1 MSKTEKRRGRRLLA
15 LTLSILMAVTGFGW
29 APGGSG
35 AAVAFAGEGG
45 TAAAL
50 TEGGGYRVTITGT
63 GSAYGGTYTYV
74 GEVQGYTY
82 ADQASARAGNSTAG
96 TRELLISDQVF
107 PGMSWDSLD
116 EQGLIYGNY
125 DAPSIIRA
133 EGKAYYA
140 VPRALTAGQY
150 QANRAQ
156 DGLKVGSALENNAGL
171 PDGNEWDVIVSKS
184 YAAGAGTA
192 NDTCYIKNW
201 DGQVSFAQDIC
212 ENGDAA
218 VRGLTARG
226 WNHCPTDYT
235 QSTYGYRPA
244 LEILGEAPLEEL
256 GEALSMAMPEAAEVS
271 GDVTTRAAGDILTYT
286 IPEGQDNAG
295 QPLYFKVTGEDPK
308 TVTLVMDATGRE
320 EGNYW
325 EVQSAYAAYTG
336 SLVIPDTVNGY
347 TVTSIGYYAFYKC
360 SNFTGS
366 LTLPSGLTSIG
377 EGAFRECSGF
387 TGNLTLPPSVTSI
400 GNYVFE
406 GASGF
411 TGNLVLPSG
420 LTSIGVYALMGC
432 KGITSLTLPEECTS
446 IPKGLVANCTGLKSL
461 TLPSGLTSIGPS
473 VFSGCSGLESLT
485 LPSGVTTIGQQAF
498 QHCTSLTSLTL
509 PSGVTSIEQSTF
521 YNCTGLTGNLV
532 LPSGVTSIGPSAFY
546 NCSGLTSV
554 TLPSRLATINQSAF
568 RACTGLTS
576 LTLPSGVNNIGI
588 DVFKDSGLTELLAR
602 KDNGLTDD
610 VVKSNSAAT
619 VYRYTLQENGT
630 LPIQVSTPVPEVGT
644 VLSVGELTGVTP
656 APVNPLRYEWYRN
669 GSFIDTGSTYTLTD
683 ADVAEG
689 TGISVMAVAEPT
701 KDHLYLTNVRS
712 APLLMGVDPAIT
724 AEGDDQQITITWQE
738 TSGIDYQLYYAMSE
752 NAPEA
757 EWTAVSAAPIQ
768 GGSYVHTG
776 LTNGTT
782 YYYKLKASNA
792 NGEIWSEIVP
802 VTPGFPFEAVV
813 TVSGTAK
820 FGETLT
826 ADVTNVSPA
835 AATCEVRWYRQDT
848 AEPVATGAEYTLTAA
863 DVGKTM
869 TAKAVGIGEY
879 FGEVPAEATAAVE
892 KADAPAEPAAPALAA
907 DGLTD
912 TTVTLTTEA
921 GLEYRLGMDG
931 AWQSSGVFEGLTAG
945 TEYTFYARMAET
957 DTHLAGAVSEAL
969 TVTTHTY
976 GIAAESGRT
985 ELSADKGLKL
995 KWQLTGY
1002 TTPPAATV
1010 TISNTGTGTL
1020 TGLSAALSGENAG
1033 SFELG
1038 ALSGT
1043 EAAVG
1048 ETVTFT
1054 VAPVTQLPQATY
1066 SAIVT
1071 VTAER
1076 GEALSFPVI
1085 FQVSDTPLGVAVSGR
1100 VALTAGDVSKAT
1112 VVLIAEGTALNTAA
1126 EAYAYEATA
1135 DDYTAA
1141 VGADGTWSMETVAAG
1156 TYTLLIRKPGALYYQ
1171 KNHFVVGD
1179 EPVEYKAVTLPV
1191 GDLNLDGKVTAT
1203 DQNVVLS
1210 SKNYNK
1216 NAEDAEKAYADL
1228 NHDGKVT
1235 AADQNTILS
1244 SKNYNKSAQVE

>member
-1 MSKTEKRRGRRLLA
+1 MSKTEKRRGRSLLA

-45 TAAAL
+45 IAAAL
-50 TEGGGYRVTITGT
+50 TEGGGYPVTITGA

-74 GEVQGYTY
+74 GGIQGYTY
-82 ADQASARAGNSTAG
+82 ADQAAARAGAGVAG

-107 PGMSWDSLD
+107 PGMSWDSLN
-116 EQGLIYGNY
+116 EQGLIYGDY

-150 QANRAQ
+150 PANRAQ

-201 DGQVSFAQDIC
+201 DGQVSFAQDVC

-244 LEILGEAPLEEL
+244 LEILGEAPLAEL
-256 GEALSMAMPEAAEVS
+256 GEASSMTMPEAAEVS
-271 GDVTTRAAGDILTYT
+271 GDVTTMAAGDILTYT

-308 TVTLVMDATGRE
+308 TVMLVRDATGSE
-320 EGNYW
+320 EFGT
-325 EVQSAYAAYTG
+325 SAYKEYTG

-347 TVTSIGYYAFYKC
+347 TVTSIGMNVFNRCTK
-360 SNFTGS
+360 FTGG

-377 EGAFRECSGF
+377 EYAFNQCSGFTGNLVLPNGLTSIEENTFFMCSGF
-387 TGNLTLPPSVTSI
+387 TGNLTLPSGLTSI
-400 GNYVFE
+400 GKTAFYRC
-406 GASGF
+406 SGF

-420 LTSIGVYALMGC
+420 LTSIGVSAFQQCTGFTGNLVLSSG
-432 KGITSLTLPEECTS
+432 LTS
-446 IPKGLVANCTGLKSL
+446 IGDQAFYQCSGFTGNLALPGGLTSIGENAFDGCSGFTGSL
-461 TLPSGLTSIGPS
+461 TLPSGLTK
-473 VFSGCSGLESLT
+473 
-485 LPSGVTTIGQQAF
+485 
-498 QHCTSLTSLTL
+498 
-509 PSGVTSIEQSTF
+509 IEISTF
-521 YNCTGLTGNLV
+521 QY
-532 LPSGVTSIGPSAFY
+532 
-546 NCSGLTSV
+546 CSGLTSV
-554 TLPSRLATINQSAF
+554 TLPSRLVTINSSAF
-568 RACTGLTS
+568 KGCTGLKS
-576 LTLPSGVNNIGI
+576 LTLPSGVTFGLSLI
-588 DVFKDSGLTELLAR
+588 FSGTSLTELFAQ

-610 VVKSNSAAT
+610 VVKGGSSAT
-619 VYRYTLQENGT
+619 VYRYTLAEDGT
-630 LPIQVSTPVPEVGT
+630 LPIQASTPVPAVGT
-644 VLSVGELTGVTP
+644 VLSPGELTGTTH
-656 APVNPLRYEWYRN
+656 APVNPLHYEWYRN
-669 GSFIDTGSTYTLTD
+669 GSPIDIGSTYTLTD

-738 TSGIDYQLYYAMSE
+738 TSGVDYQLYYAMSE
-752 NAPEA
+752 TAPEA
-757 EWTAVSAAPIQ
+757 EWTAVSAGAIQ

-776 LTNGTT
+776 LTKGTT
-782 YYYKLKASNA
+782 YYYKLKASSA
-792 NGEIWSEIVP
+792 NGEIWSEIVS
-802 VTPGFPFEAVV
+802 VTLGFPFEAVV

-835 AATCEVRWYRQDT
+835 AAACEVRWYRQDT
-848 AEPVATGAEYTLTAA
+848 AEPVATGAAYTLTAA

-892 KADAPAEPAAPALAA
+892 KADAPVAPAAPALAA
-907 DGLTD
+907 ESLTD
-912 TTVTLTTEA
+912 TTVVLTTEA
-921 GLEYRLGMDG
+921 GLEYRLGTDG
-931 AWQSSGVFEGLTAG
+931 EWQSSGVFEGLTAG
-945 TEYTFYARMAET
+945 TVYTFYARMAET

-969 TVTTHTY
+969 AVTTHTY
-976 GIAAESGRT
+976 GIAAESGGAA
-985 ELSADKGLKL
+985 LNADKGLKL

-1010 TISNTGTGTL
+1010 TLSNTGTGTL

-1076 GEALSFPVI
+1076 GEALSFPVV

-1100 VALTAGDVSKAT
+1100 VESYNPRNAVTLQLMQGDEVKYTT
-1112 VVLIAEGTALNTAA
+1112 VIEAA
-1126 EAYAYEATA
+1126 DSGNGKITQDFAF
-1135 DDYTAA
+1135 D
-1141 VGADGTWSMETVAAG
+1141 TVEAG
-1156 TYTLLIRKPGALYYQ
+1156 TYTLFVKKPAHTTYTVHNVVIGSDPVDLTLDSRPGAALISL
-1171 KNHFVVGD
+1171 
-1179 EPVEYKAVTLPV
+1179 LP
-1191 GDLNLDGKVTAT
+1191 GDLNGDGTIGAG
-1203 DQNVVLS
+1203 DINLILNVANNGKKPDSPGVNSLT
-1210 SKNYNK
+1210 
-1216 NAEDAEKAYADL
+1216 DL
-1228 NHDGKVT
+1228 NGDLTIGAGDINIILNT
-1235 AADQNTILS
+1235 A
-1244 SKNYNKSAQVE
+1244 YNGQGDIVIE

>member
-1 MSKTEKRRGRRLLA
+1 MSKTEKRRGRSLLA
-15 LTLSILMAVTGFGW
+15 LTLSILMAATGFGW

-45 TAAAL
+45 AAAAL
-50 TEGGGYRVTITGT
+50 TEGGGYRVTITGA

-74 GEVQGYTY
+74 GGIQGYTY
-82 ADQASARAGNSTAG
+82 ADQAAARAGNSTAG

-107 PGMSWDSLD
+107 PGMSWDSLN

-244 LEILGEAPLEEL
+244 LEILGEAPLDEL
-256 GEALSMAMPEAAEVS
+256 GEAPSMAMPEAAEVI
-271 GDVTTRAAGDILTYT
+271 GDVTTLAVGDILTYT

-295 QPLYFKVTGEDPK
+295 KPLYFKVTGEDPK
-308 TVTLVMDATGRE
+308 TVRLMKDTTGTEDNGSTEYR
-320 EGNYW
+320 G
-325 EVQSAYAAYTG
+325 YTG

-347 TVTSIGYYAFYKC
+347 TVTSIGKYAFYSC
-360 SNFTGS
+360 NNLAGS
-366 LTLPSGLTSIG
+366 LTLPSGLTSIDDS
-377 EGAFRECSGF
+377 AFQSCGF
-387 TGNLTLPPSVTSI
+387 TGNLTLPSGLT
-400 GNYVFE
+400 YL
-406 GASGF
+406 GAGAFSNCDGF
-411 TGNLVLPSG
+411 WGKELSPLPSG
-420 LTSIGVYALMGC
+420 LTSIGASAF
-432 KGITSLTLPEECTS
+432 K
-446 IPKGLVANCTGLKSL
+446 NCSFGGNL
-461 TLPSGLTSIGPS
+461 TLPSGLTKIEDNTFLGNY
-473 VFSGCSGLESLT
+473 FTGDLT
-485 LPSGVTTIGQQAF
+485 LPAGVTSIGSMSF
-498 QHCTSLTSLTL
+498 QHCQFTSVTLPSRLQEIGKEAFQYCDKLTSLTL
-509 PSGVTSIEQSTF
+509 PSGVT
-521 YNCTGLTGNLV
+521 
-532 LPSGVTSIGPSAFY
+532 
-546 NCSGLTSV
+546 
-554 TLPSRLATINQSAF
+554 
-568 RACTGLTS
+568 
-576 LTLPSGVNNIGI
+576 NIGTTA
-588 DVFKDSGLTELLAR
+588 FEKSGLTELFAQ

-610 VVKSNSAAT
+610 VVKGGSTAT
-619 VYRYTLQENGT
+619 VYRYTLTEEGT
-630 LPIQVSTPVPEVGT
+630 LPIQASTPVPEVGT
-644 VLSVGELTGVTP
+644 VLSAGELTGTAY
-656 APVNPLRYEWYRN
+656 APVNPLHYEWYRN
-669 GSFIDTGSTYTLTD
+669 GSPIDIGSTYTLTA

-724 AEGDDQQITITWQE
+724 AEGSAEQSTIAWQE
-738 TSGIDYQLYYAMSE
+738 TSGVDYQLYYAMSE
-752 NAPEA
+752 TAPEV

-848 AEPVATGAEYTLTAA
+848 AEPVATGNTYTLTAA
-863 DVGKTM
+863 DVGRTM

-892 KADAPAEPAAPALAA
+892 KADAPAAPAAPALAA

-921 GLEYRLGMDG
+921 GLEYRLGTEG

-985 ELSADKGLKL
+985 ELNPEKGLKL

-1100 VALTAGDVSKAT
+1100 VESYNPRNALTVQLMQGDEVKYTT
-1112 VVLIAEGTALNTAA
+1112 VIEAA
-1126 EAYAYEATA
+1126 DSGNGKVTQDFAF
-1135 DDYTAA
+1135 D
-1141 VGADGTWSMETVAAG
+1141 TVEAG
-1156 TYTLLIRKPGALYYQ
+1156 TYTLFVKKPAHTTYTVHNVVIGSDPVDLKLDSRPGAALISLLPGDINGDGTIGADDINLILNVANNGKEPGALGV
-1171 KNHFVVGD
+1171 NSLTD
-1179 EPVEYKAVTLPV
+1179 LN
-1191 GDLNLDGKVTAT
+1191 GDLTIGADDINIILNTANNGKGDIVI
-1203 DQNVVLS
+1203 
-1210 SKNYNK
+1210 
-1216 NAEDAEKAYADL
+1216 E
-1228 NHDGKVT
+1228 
-1235 AADQNTILS
+1235 
-1244 SKNYNKSAQVE
+1244 

>member
-1 MSKTEKRRGRRLLA
+1 MSKTEKRRGRSLLA
-15 LTLSILMAVTGFGW
+15 LTLSILMAATGFGW
-29 APGGSG
+29 APGGS
-35 AAVAFAGEGG
+35 
-45 TAAAL
+45 AL

-82 ADQASARAGNSTAG
+82 ADQAAARAGAGVAG

-107 PGMSWDSLD
+107 PGMSWDSLN
-116 EQGLIYGNY
+116 EQGLIYGDY

-244 LEILGEAPLEEL
+244 LEILGEAPLDEL
-256 GEALSMAMPEAAEVS
+256 GEAPSMAMPEAAEVS
-271 GDVTTRAAGDILTYT
+271 GDATTLAVGDILTYT

-295 QPLYFKVTGEDPK
+295 KPLYFKVTGEDPR
-308 TVTLVMDATGRE
+308 TVTLVRDSTGSE
-320 EGNYW
+320 PEYYDGYLG
-325 EVQSAYAAYTG
+325 AYAAYTG
-336 SLVIPDTVNGY
+336 SLVIPNTVNGY
-347 TVTSIGYYAFYKC
+347 TVTRIGSYAVSRC
-360 SNFTGS
+360 SDFTGS

-377 EGAFRECSGF
+377 NNA
-387 TGNLTLPPSVTSI
+387 
-400 GNYVFE
+400 
-406 GASGF
+406 
-411 TGNLVLPSG
+411 
-420 LTSIGVYALMGC
+420 
-432 KGITSLTLPEECTS
+432 
-446 IPKGLVANCTGLKSL
+446 
-461 TLPSGLTSIGPS
+461 
-473 VFSGCSGLESLT
+473 FSGCSGLTGNLE
-485 LPSGVTTIGQQAF
+485 LPSG
-498 QHCTSLTSLTL
+498 LTA
-509 PSGVTSIEQSTF
+509 IEQYAFSG
-521 YNCTGLTGNLV
+521 CSGLTGNLE
-532 LPSGVTSIGPSAFY
+532 LPSGLTVIGAYAFKECSGLTGSLKLPGGVTELRSGPFYRCSGLTGKLELPSGLTTIGGSAFEY
-546 NCSGLTSV
+546 CSGLTSV
-554 TLPSRLATINQSAF
+554 TLPSGLTTIGGSAF
-568 RACTGLTS
+568 SGCSGLTGN
-576 LTLPSGVNNIGI
+576 LTLPSGLTAIAPNA
-588 DVFKDSGLTELLAR
+588 FRDSGLTELFAR

-610 VVKSNSAAT
+610 VIKSGSSAT
-619 VYRYTLQENGT
+619 VYRYTLLEDGT
-630 LPIQVSTPVPEVGT
+630 LPIQASTPVPAVGT

-683 ADVAEG
+683 ADVADG
-689 TGISVMAVAEPT
+689 TGISVMAIAEPT

-712 APLLMGVDPAIT
+712 TGLLTGADPTITGV
-724 AEGDDQQITITWQE
+724 GGGQQSTITWQE
-738 TSGIDYQLYYAMSE
+738 ANGVDYHLYYAMLE

-792 NGEIWSEIVP
+792 NGEIWSEIVS

-848 AEPVATGAEYTLTAA
+848 AEPVATGAAYTLTAA
-863 DVGKTM
+863 DVGRTM

-892 KADAPAEPAAPALAA
+892 KADAPAAPAAPALAA

-921 GLEYRLGMDG
+921 GLEYRLGTEG

-985 ELSADKGLKL
+985 ELNPEKGLKL

-1085 FQVSDTPLGVAVSGR
+1085 FQVSDTPLGVAVSGSVESYNPR
-1100 VALTAGDVSKAT
+1100 NAVTVQLMQGDEVKYTT
-1112 VVLIAEGTALNTAA
+1112 VIEAA
-1126 EAYAYEATA
+1126 DSGNGKVTQDFAF
-1135 DDYTAA
+1135 D
-1141 VGADGTWSMETVAAG
+1141 TVEAG
-1156 TYTLLIRKPGALYYQ
+1156 TYTLFVKKPAHTTYTVHNVVIGSDPVDLKLDSRPGAALISLLPGDINGDGTIGADDINLILNVANNGKEPGALGV
-1171 KNHFVVGD
+1171 NSLTD
-1179 EPVEYKAVTLPV
+1179 LN
-1191 GDLNLDGKVTAT
+1191 GDLTIGADDINIILNTANNGKGDIVI
-1203 DQNVVLS
+1203 
-1210 SKNYNK
+1210 
-1216 NAEDAEKAYADL
+1216 E
-1228 NHDGKVT
+1228 
-1235 AADQNTILS
+1235 
-1244 SKNYNKSAQVE
+1244 